1 MPRRRS
7 STTLTVL
14 GILNLIAGSLGL
26 IVTIFSLVGLIVIY
40 GGGAVPSSGPLD
52 GGAVQ
57 NHIRAVRPE
66 YRFIEI
72 IDFGIGFLFDGM
84 LIVSGIGLLYRK
96 KWARTL
102 ALIWAVSSFFKRLL
116 MTGYTILAVVPT
128 MRAYFDVTL
137 AQMNLPPAQADPM
150 KFGAALG
157 GYGVG
162 CASGI
167 LIAYPIIVFCLLLR
181 KSSKAAVEPLPA
193 AADEDYEDEYDDRR
207 ERFDDRPRRDDDRYG
222 ERDDRGRR

>member
-1 MPRRRS
+1 MPRRRA

-14 GILNLIAGSLGL
+14 GILNLVAGSLGL
-26 IVTIFSLVGLIVIY
+26 IVTLFSVVGLIVIY
-40 GGGAVPSSGPLD
+40 GGGAVPTSSPLD
-52 GGAVQ
+52 SGAVQ

-66 YRFIEI
+66 YRFVEI
-72 IDFGIGFLFDGM
+72 VDFGIGFLFDAM

-96 KWARTL
+96 KWARIV
-102 ALIWAVSSFFKRLL
+102 ALTWAVASFFKRLL
-116 MTGYTILAVVPT
+116 MTGYTVMAVVPT
-128 MRAYFDVTL
+128 MTRYYDVTL
-137 AQMNLPPAQADPM
+137 AQTNMSPAQADPL

-162 CASGI
+162 CMSGL
-167 LIAYPIIVFCLLLR
+167 LIAYPIIVFCLLIR
-181 KSSKAAVEPLPA
+181 KSSKAACEPLRA
-193 AADEDYEDEYDDRR
+193 VEDDDDEDDYDDRR